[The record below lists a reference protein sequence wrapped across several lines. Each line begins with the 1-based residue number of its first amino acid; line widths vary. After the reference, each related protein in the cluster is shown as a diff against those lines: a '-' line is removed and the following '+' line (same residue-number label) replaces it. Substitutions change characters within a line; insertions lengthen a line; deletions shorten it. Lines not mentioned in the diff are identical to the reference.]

1 MSERHIQ
8 LISQLEKSHKKLGI
22 VLICSVGTL
31 RTASGRG
38 GETTRASIAAGLTYR
53 KSGKLGH
60 MERNPPR
67 WFAGGEMKGGLVAHL
82 VNEEQL
88 RA

>member
-1 MSERHIQ
+1 MISANSARALESPWMSERHIQ

-31 RTASGRG
+31 RTASGRR
-38 GETTRASIAAGLTYR
+38 GETTRASVAAGLTYR

-60 MERNPPR
+60 VGKTR
-67 WFAGGEMKGGLVAHL
+67 
-82 VNEEQL
+82 
-88 RA
+88 RADSQAAR